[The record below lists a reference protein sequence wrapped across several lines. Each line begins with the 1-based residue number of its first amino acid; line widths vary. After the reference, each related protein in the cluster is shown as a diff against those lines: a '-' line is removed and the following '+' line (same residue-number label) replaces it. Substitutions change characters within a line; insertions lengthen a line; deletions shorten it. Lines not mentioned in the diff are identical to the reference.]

1 MQKINFLPQ
10 VKAWN
15 AIEFGPKHTWTL
27 GTNDVGLMTY
37 DPGTDRKD
45 SFKVSMYDGST
56 NAQWLTVLT
65 SGDNSD
71 YVSQFSIYNDTDQSH
86 IDMTG
91 DVSIRTRSKYIPDV
105 SNDKYNPFATIADIK
120 YFVDN
125 GYVLDVKMDGNSV
138 IDSSIAYLYSDTSH
152 PYDAS
157 TNPLATM
164 GTVQQ
169 AIQDIANVLTLRE
182 VYTKPYEAGTQETP
196 NTIYELED
204 LLAYFNTDGSIGV
217 AHNLHDASG
226 NWDVERGDVVLFG
239 NEEWVYYEPEIG
251 SGEDYEPWLISNWE
265 LFGKLDVDTT
275 VTSFGG
281 MVGAI
286 SIDSSSFYM
295 DSSTLKLYRASD
307 VSLGGILTGFSN
319 EAVTEDEETIA
330 YRFGLEISGTQERN
344 GRTYTEIPVQDGSS
358 AVPGLITM
366 DDYNTFI
373 DASNGAKI
381 YKAVIDPSTLGLTM
395 AQYATTESVTIQ
407 HNLGTEDLIVNVYK
421 NDASSAYKRHAVYVD
436 EIITDAST
444 LDIHFGSYAAFIGCQ
459 DSSVI
464 NNETVYY
471 GYTVVFSATPT
482 PTSIP
487 DASITGHWI
496 IV

>member
-15 AIEFGPKHTWTL
+15 AIEFGPKSTSVWNL
-27 GTNDVGLMTY
+27 GIGDVGLMTY
-37 DPGTDRKD
+37 DPGTDHKD
-45 SFKVSMYDGST
+45 SFKVSMYDGT
-56 NAQWLTVLT
+56 DTAHWLTILT
-65 SGDNSD
+65 SGDNSN
-71 YVSQFSIYNDTDQSH
+71 YVSQFSIYNDIDQSH

-105 SNDKYNPFATIADIK
+105 SNNKYNPFATISDVK

-138 IDSSIAYLYSDTSH
+138 VDSSIAKLYSDASH
-152 PYDAS
+152 PYNAN

-182 VYTKPYEAGTQETP
+182 VYTNPYTGQSQNITSLQA
-196 NTIYELED
+196 
-204 LLAYFNTDGSIGV
+204 LLNYFNTDGSVGV

-226 NWDVERGDVVLFG
+226 NWDVERGDVIIFG
-239 NEEWVYYEPEIG
+239 NEEWVYYGIEKGE
-251 SGEDYEPWLISNWE
+251 SGYAPQNITGNWE
-265 LFGKLDVDTT
+265 LFGKLNVDTT

-295 DSSTLKLYRASD
+295 DSSTLKLYGASD

-330 YRFGLEISGTQERN
+330 YRFGLEISSNQERN
-344 GRTYTEIPVQDGSS
+344 GRAYTEIPVQDGSS

-373 DASNGAKI
+373 NASDGAKI
-381 YKAVIDPSTLGLTM
+381 YKAIIDPSTLGM
-395 AQYATTESVTIQ
+395 SQYTTTESVTIQ

-421 NDASSAYKRHAVYVD
+421 NDASSSYKRHAIYVD

-444 LDIHFGSYAAFIGCQ
+444 LDIHFGSSAAFIGCQ

-487 DASITGHWI
+487 DASITGHYVI
-496 IV
+496 N